1 MKQVH
6 SFIFTIF
13 ILLLL
18 GGCRENTLELYD
30 EEFIPEE
37 IAYLHVIMNVD
48 LQRSST
54 LKATFK
60 GEPDPDYRVAK
71 SVKGEYCT
79 YDPYLLESNKFTG
92 KDSSGNPIQFHLL
105 ISSRELEFIT
115 PIAAE
120 EFIKIP
126 HLAQD
131 SILVRLAP
139 TTKNEICAVYV
150 GRNRELNVRIDQI
163 REITKHAP
171 GDIIKYLDDTLEKI
185 R

>member
-1 MKQVH
+1 MKH
-6 SFIFTIF
+6 TTFSLLLF
-13 ILLLL
+13 LLLL
-18 GGCRENTLELYD
+18 IGCKENTLELYD

-37 IAYLHVIMNVD
+37 IAYLHLIKNVD

-71 SVKGEYCT
+71 SVKGECCT

-131 SILVRLAP
+131 SILSLLAP
-139 TTKNEICAVYV
+139 SAKPDICAVYV
-150 GRNRELNVRIDQI
+150 GRKRELNIRIDQI

>member
-1 MKQVH
+1 MKH
-6 SFIFTIF
+6 LTFTI
-13 ILLLL
+13 LLFLL
-18 GGCRENTLELYD
+18 VLIGCKENTLELYD

-37 IAYLHVIMNVD
+37 IAYLHVIKNVD
-48 LQRSST
+48 LQKNST
-54 LKATFK
+54 LKAAFY

-71 SVKGEYCT
+71 SVKGECCT

-115 PIAAE
+115 SIEAE

-126 HLAQD
+126 PQAQD
-131 SILVRLAP
+131 SILSRLAP
-139 TTKNEICAVYV
+139 TAKSDIYAVYV

-171 GDIIKYLDDTLEKI
+171 GDIIKYLDDTLEKV

>member
-1 MKQVH
+1 M
-6 SFIFTIF
+6 
-13 ILLLL
+13 
-18 GGCRENTLELYD
+18 
-30 EEFIPEE
+30 
-37 IAYLHVIMNVD
+37 HVIKNVD

-71 SVKGEYCT
+71 SVKGECCT

-92 KDSSGNPIQFHLL
+92 KDSSGNPIQFNLL

-120 EFIKIP
+120 EFIKILP
-126 HLAQD
+126 QAQD
-131 SILVRLAP
+131 SVLARLVP

-150 GRNRELNVRIDQI
+150 GRNRDTSTTAVPSSSFHLP
-163 REITKHAP
+163 ITS
-171 GDIIKYLDDTLEKI
+171 
-185 R
+185 